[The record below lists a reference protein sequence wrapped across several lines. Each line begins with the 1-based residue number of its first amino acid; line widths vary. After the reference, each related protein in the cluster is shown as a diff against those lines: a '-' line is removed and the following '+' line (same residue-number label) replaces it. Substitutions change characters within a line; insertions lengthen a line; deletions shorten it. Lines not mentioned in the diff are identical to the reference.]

1 MTEKK
6 PSCGCG
12 FGHTRKSAFGNG
24 ANAFF
29 NKKITVPE
37 VSACLQKE
45 VYYPNNAAPL
55 VRFGSAK
62 KTRFGAMTISKKS

>member
-29 NKKITVPE
+29 NKKITFV
-37 VSACLQKE
+37 LKM
-45 VYYPNNAAPL
+45 
-55 VRFGSAK
+55 AK
-62 KTRFGAMTISKKS
+62 N